1 MIGPGECIGENRLKT
16 FYKTQILK
24 SVKKCLKIYRT
35 SDFNDI
41 SLASIKYLLS
51 FSSLGILTKE
61 TNYKLDY

>member
-1 MIGPGECIGENRLKT
+1 MFKNLQN
-16 FYKTQILK
+16 Y
-24 SVKKCLKIYRT
+24 

-61 TNYKLDY
+61 TKYKLDY